1 MIKTLTVMSL
11 VYLVALGPI
20 GVIGAAP
27 VSGKIIVAVWGIA
40 TGVIAVV
47 CHGAIEDN
55 TGNPGSTP
63 AVNKTPGQLAPVEI
77 RT

>member
-1 MIKTLTVMSL
+1 MQNAFAMMSL
-11 VYLVALGPI
+11 MYLVALGPI

-27 VSGKIIVAVWGIA
+27 VSGKIIVAVWSIA

>member
-27 VSGKIIVAVWGIA
+27 VSGKIIVAVWSIA